1 MDGNILLST
10 ILPHALLSEYY
21 NEWGQFMADVVTT
34 ETTDWEKTITSS
46 TPETT
51 TLYTFKKQI
60 IFKIYL
66 FRMFVIIPPPPQ
78 FSILVNLIEQ

>member
-51 TLYTFKKQI
+51 TLYTFKKQF

-66 FRMFVIIPPPPQ
+66 FRMFVLFLPLLNSL
-78 FSILVNLIEQ
+78 F